1 MQTLLKKT
9 GDFIQREVLFSRQD
23 RLVVGVSGGLDSV
36 VLAHLL
42 MKLEYRIELAHMNYG
57 LRGEESDRDEAFVRQ
72 LALEWKLPLH
82 VKNIEAADS
91 SIQEARNIQEWARE
105 LRYQWFQEIIQ
116 EKKPIRQGVGHS
128 YIVVAHHA
136 TDQAETILQNLVRG
150 SGLNGIKGM
159 LPKRKVVCRP
169 LLFAERE
176 ELEQYAKEQQLNWVE
191 DSSNATDKYNRNKI
205 RQQLLPLIKEIYPDS
220 IHRIYLN
227 SRNFQSLAAY
237 TEEQVARSL
246 KKLIQLK
253 GEEQWLP
260 IRKWKL
266 STGGR
271 YLLFEWLHGVGF
283 SSDQVD
289 QAIALM
295 DSQTGQF
302 ISSGQFQLLKNRD
315 WLILSRMEEQLNE
328 WLVLEQE
335 EGEISFAAGR
345 LSWKP
350 EEWKGQTI
358 PDDTCIAF
366 LDAKKVRFPLLLRKW
381 APGDYFYPLGMP
393 KKKKIARFLIDQ
405 KISRSDKEKVWVLE
419 TGKKICWIAGHRID
433 DRFKIK
439 PTSSQVLIFRLMGSV
454 NTEL

>member
-9 GDFIQREVLFSRQD
+9 GDFIQREVLFTRQD

-36 VLAHLL
+36 VLVHLL
-42 MKLEYRIELAHMNYG
+42 IKLEYGIELAHMNYG

-82 VKNIEAADS
+82 VKKIDAAES
-91 SIQEARNIQEWARE
+91 SVKEVRNIQEWARE

-116 EKKPIRQGVGHS
+116 EEKPIRKGRPGS

-159 LPKRKVVCRP
+159 LPKRKLVCRP

-176 ELEQYAKEQQLNWVE
+176 ELEQYAKEEQLNWVE

-220 IHRIYLN
+220 IRRIYLN

-237 TEEQVARSL
+237 TEQQVGRSL
-246 KKLIQLK
+246 KKLIQVK

-266 STGGR
+266 SAGGR
-271 YLLFEWLHGVGF
+271 YLLFEWLQAVGF
-283 SSDQVD
+283 SADQVE

-295 DSQTGQF
+295 DSQ
-302 ISSGQFQLLKNRD
+302 SGQSISNGEFQLLKNRN
-315 WLILSRMEEQLNE
+315 WLILSRREEQLNE
-328 WLVLEQE
+328 WLVLEKE
-335 EGEISFAAGR
+335 EGEISFSGGR
-345 LSWKP
+345 LIWKQ
-350 EEWKGQTI
+350 EEWKGQAI
-358 PDDTCIAF
+358 SDDSSMA
-366 LDAKKVRFPLLLRKW
+366 LLNAKDIQFPLLLRKW
-381 APGDYFYPLGMP
+381 ASGDYFYPLGMP

-419 TGKKICWIAGHRID
+419 TGKKICWVVGHRID
-433 DRFKIK
+433 DRFKIT
-439 PTSSQVLIFRLMGSV
+439 PFTRRVIVFRLV
-454 NTEL
+454 T

>member
-1 MQTLLKKT
+1 MQTLRKKLE
-9 GDFIQREVLFSRQD
+9 DFVQREALFTRQD

-42 MKLEYRIELAHMNYG
+42 MKLEYGIELAHINYG

-72 LALEWKLPLH
+72 LALEWKLPVH
-82 VKNIEAADS
+82 VKKIDAAKS
-91 SIQEARNIQEWARE
+91 SVKEVRNIQEWARE

-116 EKKPIRQGVGHS
+116 EEKLIRKGRPGS

-136 TDQAETILQNLVRG
+136 DDQAETILQNLVRG

-159 LPKRKVVCRP
+159 LPKRKLVCRP

-176 ELEQYAKEQQLNWVE
+176 ELEQYAKEEQLTWVE

-220 IHRIYLN
+220 IRRIYLN

-237 TEEQVARSL
+237 TEQQVGRSL
-246 KKLIQLK
+246 KKLIQVK

-260 IRKWKL
+260 VRKWKL
-266 STGGR
+266 SAGGR
-271 YLLFEWLHGVGF
+271 YLLFEWLHAVGF
-283 SSDQVD
+283 SADQVE

-295 DSQTGQF
+295 DSQ
-302 ISSGQFQLLKNRD
+302 SGQSISNGEFQLLKNRN
-315 WLILSRMEEQLNE
+315 WLILSRREEQLNE
-328 WLVLEQE
+328 WLVLEKE
-335 EGEISFAAGR
+335 EGEISFAGGR
-345 LSWKP
+345 LSWKQ

-358 PDDTCIAF
+358 PDDSSMA
-366 LDAKKVRFPLLLRKW
+366 LLNAKDIQFPLLLRKW
-381 APGDYFYPLGMP
+381 AVGDYFYPLGMP

-419 TGKKICWIAGHRID
+419 TGKKICWVVGHRID
-433 DRFKIK
+433 DRFKIT
-439 PTSSQVLIFRLMGSV
+439 PFTRRVIVFRLV
-454 NTEL
+454 T